1 VGKGYCGNEGSY
13 NGGYNLRRWSN
24 ATDTNIGNVA
34 KPHPNCGE
42 ENFAMGQDW
51 QYMLGNYDGT
61 GQNNSSWQ
69 LIYATDTGSNAVTGL
84 APRVNAGTSSGHCGW
99 R

>member
-1 VGKGYCGNEGSY
+1 
-13 NGGYNLRRWSN
+13 
-24 ATDTNIGNVA
+24 
-34 KPHPNCGE
+34 
-42 ENFAMGQDW
+42 MGQDW

-61 GQNNSSWQ
+61 GQNNTSWQ
-69 LIYATDTGSNAVTGL
+69 FVYATDTGSNAVTGL